1 LHDNVGPAEKGLT
14 PVVSPASSLGYP
26 AGMLETPPQDTVER
40 WLWDYI
46 ATTDL
51 GHKLQPPPVPAR
63 WEAHPLVRRVERP
76 GRPVQLRAARKARK
90 FPGPGALRHVLGR
103 ARIVHTFVH
112 HELQAAELMAWA
124 ILAFPETPATFRRG
138 LLAIC
143 REEMRHM
150 QLYADY
156 LRTCDVVYG
165 DFSVRDWF
173 WDRVPAAT
181 TAAHF
186 VAVMG
191 VGFEGGNLDHS
202 ARFARLFRDVGDEAG
217 AAIVETV
224 GAEEIRHVRF
234 AAHWFRRFT
243 GDLDFD
249 AWRAHLPPPLSPI
262 VMRGDEMNQIDRV
275 RAGLG
280 EEFLAR
286 LAASS

>member
-1 LHDNVGPAEKGLT
+1 
-14 PVVSPASSLGYP
+14 
-26 AGMLETPPQDTVER
+26 MLQTPPQDTVER

-51 GHKLQPPPVPAR
+51 AHKLAPPPVPAR
-63 WEAHPLVRRVERP
+63 WETRPPARRIGQP
-76 GRPVQLRAARKARK
+76 GRPAQLRPARKARK
-90 FPGPGALRHVLGR
+90 FPGPGALQHVLGR

-124 ILAFPETPATFRRG
+124 ILAFPETPRPFRRG

-150 QLYADY
+150 RLYAGY
-156 LRTCDVVYG
+156 LQTCGVAYG
-165 DFSVRDWF
+165 DFTVRDWF

-202 ARFARLFRDVGDEAG
+202 ERFARLFRDAGDVAG
-217 AAIVETV
+217 AGIVATV
-224 GAEEIRHVRF
+224 GSEEIRHVRF

-243 GDLDFD
+243 GGLDFD
-249 AWRAHLPPPLSPI
+249 AWRAHLPAPLSPI
-262 VMRGDEMNQIDRV
+262 VMRGDEMNTLDRA
-275 RAGLG
+275 RAGLDG
-280 EEFLAR
+280 EFLAR